1 MSDCVFC
8 KIVAGQ
14 IPSTRVYEDEHALAF
29 MDLGQVNPGHVLV
42 AVKKHAANLF
52 ELEDAQ
58 AAAVARATARVSRAP
73 SATHS
78 KPEGL
83 SVYQANGKAAGQ
95 TVFHYHVHL
104 LPRHAGDGMELV
116 WPVKNPPREK
126 LEEYAAKIRA
136 AARLATG
143 RSSRTPSC
151 SAPRFR
157 RARACGSARRAARS

>member
-14 IPSTRVYEDEHALAF
+14 IPSTRVYEDEHTLAF

-42 AVKKHAANLF
+42 AVKKHADNLYA
-52 ELEDAQ
+52 LDDAQ
-58 AAAVARATARVSRAP
+58 AAAVGRACTRVARAIREAF
-73 SATHS
+73 

-83 SVYQANGKAAGQ
+83 SVYQANGKPAGQ

-104 LPRHAGDGMELV
+104 LPRHPGDGMELT

-126 LEEYAAKIRA
+126 LEEYAGKIRA
-136 AARLATG
+136 GLA
-143 RSSRTPSC
+143 S
-151 SAPRFR
+151 
-157 RARACGSARRAARS
+157 

>member
-8 KIVAGQ
+8 RIVAGQ

-42 AVKKHAANLF
+42 AVKRHAENVFALD
-52 ELEDAQ
+52 ETQ
-58 AAAVARATARVSRAP
+58 AAAVAGASLRVARAIREAF
-73 SATHS
+73 

-116 WPVKNPPREK
+116 WPVKNPPREL
-126 LEEYAAKIRA
+126 LEEYAAKIRGA
-136 AARLATG
+136 VKQ
-143 RSSRTPSC
+143 
-151 SAPRFR
+151 
-157 RARACGSARRAARS
+157 

>member
-14 IPSTRVYEDEHALAF
+14 IPSTKVFEDEHTLAF

-42 AVKKHAANLF
+42 AVKKHAPNLY
-52 ELEDAQ
+52 ELDEVQ
-58 AAAVARATARVSRAP
+58 AAAVARACVRVSKAIRDAF
-73 SATHS
+73 

-104 LPRHAGDGMELV
+104 LPRHEADGMELT
-116 WPVKNPPREK
+116 WPVKNPRREK
-126 LEEYAAKIRA
+126 LEEYAGTIRA
-136 AARLATG
+136 KLA
-143 RSSRTPSC
+143 
-151 SAPRFR
+151 
-157 RARACGSARRAARS
+157 